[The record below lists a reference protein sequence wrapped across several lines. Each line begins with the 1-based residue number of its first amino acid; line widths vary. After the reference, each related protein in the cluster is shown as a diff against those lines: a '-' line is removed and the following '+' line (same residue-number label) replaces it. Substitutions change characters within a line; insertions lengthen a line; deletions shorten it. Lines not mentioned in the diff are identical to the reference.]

1 MCYAPYQHCLFY
13 ERGCIMEDIRAY
25 ILSVVA
31 SAVICGSL
39 RTLFGKKGGTE
50 TLISALC
57 GIFMAFVLIG
67 PLRALDFSV
76 YGDYFSMFMEEA
88 QAVVQKGED
97 TALQEQRAFIKKE
110 TEAYILDKAVS
121 LGADITVLVTV
132 PESAPYAP
140 IKITVKGAVS
150 PYVKKVLKS
159 YLEEQLGIPEEA
171 QTWTENK
178 Y

>member
-1 MCYAPYQHCLFY
+1 MD
-13 ERGCIMEDIRAY
+13 GIRAY

-31 SAVICGSL
+31 SAVICGSV
-39 RTLFGKKGGTE
+39 RTLFGKKGGTA

-67 PLRALDFSV
+67 PLRELDFSV
-76 YGDYFSMFMEEA
+76 YGDYFSGFMEEA
-88 QAVVQKGED
+88 KAVAQDGEN

-121 LGADITVLVTV
+121 LGADISVSVTV
-132 PESAPYAP
+132 SEAAPYAP

-150 PYVKKVLKS
+150 PYVKKVLKG

-171 QTWTENK
+171 QSWTENK